1 MTKKLLLGLHD
12 PGMLKTYEMY
22 LEDDGFSV
30 SGVSSLEGMLE
41 KMGIP
46 EDAEPNMPPANPFD
60 AYIMDANLGDFAGSS
75 CEPALRI
82 YRHVKQSV
90 EEKGVKFMS
99 VTGSDEAFSAAKK
112 HGIPVMLKRLDLAE
126 NLTKFLYE

>member
-12 PGMLKTYEMY
+12 PETLEIYKMY
-22 LEDDGFSV
+22 LEDSGFSV
-30 SGVSSLEGMLE
+30 TGVSSLEEILE

-46 EDAEPNMPPANPFD
+46 ENAEPNMSPVNHYD
-60 AYIMDANLGDFAGSS
+60 AYVMDTNLGNFAGPSY
-75 CEPALRI
+75 EPALRI
-82 YRHVKQSV
+82 YQHVKQSV

-99 VTGSDEAFSAAKK
+99 VTGNDEAFSGAKK
-112 HGIPVMLKRLDLAE
+112 HGIPVMLKGLNLAE